1 MKIIILF
8 IFAISSLMSY
18 GQQLDGYNCIF
29 LNSHT
34 NNQWGLDDRIKESFE
49 RKGFR
54 VITSQSDIPRDPQ
67 KKTCNFGIN
76 IFF

>member
-34 NNQWGLDDRIKESFE
+34 NNQWRLDDRIRESFE

-54 VITSQSDIPRDPQ
+54 VITSQSYI
-67 KKTCNFGIN
+67 
-76 IFF
+76 